1 MAPATK
7 KTLILML
14 AIVGVVAIA
23 SGSSRPLVTE
33 LGFAALVILGIT
45 QLIELRTLRTSLP
58 KPTVSRYEWPIVVG
72 LLLVTAVIATASL
85 MANDGVIGGRH
96 DWVLPANNL
105 RGYLTSATSA
115 WSSANLGESKFFFP
129 TYLLDL
135 IFGLVGYL
143 GVTGAT
149 LSKVLVVSTPLVAG
163 LTLYSF
169 ARRLG
174 SSPGAAFT
182 GALLYATAP
191 ILYDK
196 LVAGHLGY
204 LIAYAIAPLYLA
216 ELVLLEQK
224 PSRQTLAKAVLIF
237 VVASMQIQFVAMLM
251 GFALIFALLGPNRR
265 QVFRLIGWSI
275 LALIAVHAPWLAAN
289 LGTITTQARELAA
302 DAAVLQWI
310 QNLSSPL
317 SSTLRL
323 ASAVLPY
330 FLNQVKDLSWWQLV
344 SGLFFA
350 GLLVSPRLVKSRLA
364 SFFALTALAG
374 VFLAKGTSAPFTSFY
389 VELFLKLPATSLF
402 REVNHWLFIPAISY
416 AVLLAYLTHDLTS
429 RAKQFGPVML
439 GSMVGLTVL
448 IGLPFWQGK
457 LGQDLQTIRYS
468 NPDRELASFLKKQTG
483 RILFLPAH
491 QKNRYPG
498 NRFAGFDPF
507 VQEFADRSF
516 EQEGNVLAKTSPASR
531 MRNLILAKIYG
542 SDVTGLAGLLA
553 RANVNWV
560 VVRTH
565 IADEFAANTLAKDF
579 GNREVSFDLGVAERN
594 VQSAGLTLAAEFGPN
609 KVYRAPEPSSRFY
622 LTQAPIPQ
630 EPDPLL
636 VVEPADY
643 ANRFFDPTKGF
654 VKSYYLWWYN
664 RQFVNIEDR
673 AVHTQTNAQL
683 TLPFKVTT
691 PGILYVRALV
701 DPKGGDVAVTLDS
714 QQIATVDLTG
724 SPSRWQW
731 FELGLV
737 SHAETIILERL
748 NGEVTI
754 GKVALHK
761 NKIDTRA
768 TPPTLEDLVLRD
780 YQPLGYQ
787 LQDQS
792 SYRLLVSTDRP
803 RYLVFAES
811 YSPGWVARVDG
822 KVAPHERIGFGNG
835 FLIEEPGTHDV
846 EISFSPEHYYRL
858 GLALAGFTLVALIV
872 ASIKRKH

>member
-1 MAPATK
+1 
-7 KTLILML
+7 KTN
-14 AIVGVVAIA
+14 
-23 SGSSRPLVTE
+23 
-33 LGFAALVILGIT
+33 
-45 QLIELRTLRTSLP
+45 
-58 KPTVSRYEWPIVVG
+58 RYEWPIVVG
-72 LLLVTAVIATASL
+72 LLLATAAIATL
-85 MANDGVIGGRH
+85 PFLTKPGVIGGRH
-96 DWVLPANNL
+96 DWVLPAQNL
-105 RGYLTSATSA
+105 RGYLTSGSSA
-115 WSSANLGESKFFFP
+115 WSGANLGESKFFFP

-143 GVTGAT
+143 GVTGA
-149 LSKVLVVSTPLVAG
+149 LVSKVLVFGAPLIAG

-174 SSPGAAFT
+174 SNPGAAFA

-196 LVAGHLGY
+196 IVAGHLGY

-224 PSRQTLAKAVLIF
+224 PSRQTLAKAILIF
-237 VVASMQIQFVAMLM
+237 VAASVQIQFAAMLM

-275 LALIAVHAPWLAAN
+275 LALLAVHAPWLAAH
-289 LGTITTQARELAA
+289 LGTITAQARELAG

-310 QNLSSPL
+310 QSLSSPL
-317 SSTLRL
+317 ASTIRL

-330 FLNQVKDLSWWQLV
+330 FLNQVKDFAFWQLA
-344 SGLFFA
+344 SGLLYA
-350 GLLVSPRLVKSRLA
+350 VLIVSPGLVKSRLA
-364 SFFALTALAG
+364 SFFALTALLG

-416 AVLLAYLTHDLTS
+416 AVLLAYLTHDLMA
-429 RAKQFGPVML
+429 RAKQFGLAVL
-439 GSMVGLTVL
+439 AAVLALTVV
-448 IGLPFWQGK
+448 IGLPFWHGR
-457 LGQDLQTIRYS
+457 LGQDLQTITYS
-468 NPDRELASFLKKQTG
+468 APDQALAGFLKKQTG
-483 RILFLPAH
+483 RILFLPAY
-491 QKNRYPG
+491 QKNRYPQKQ
-498 NRFAGFDPF
+498 FAGFDPF
-507 VQEFADRSF
+507 IQEFADRTF

-531 MRNLILAKIYG
+531 MRNLILAKVYG
-542 SDVTGLAGLLA
+542 GDQTGLAALLA
-553 RANVNWV
+553 RANVDYV
-560 VVRTH
+560 VVRRQ
-565 IADEFAANTLAKDF
+565 IADEFVANTLAKDF
-579 GNREVSFDLGVAERN
+579 GNREVSFDLAIAEEN
-594 VQSAGLTLAAEFGPN
+594 LQSAGLTLVATFGQS
-609 KVYRAPEPSSRFY
+609 KVYRAPESSSRFY

-630 EPDPLL
+630 QPEPLL
-636 VVEPADY
+636 TVEPADY

-673 AVHTQTNAQL
+673 AVHTQTNARL

-701 DPKGGDVAVTLDS
+701 DPKGGDVAVSLDHK
-714 QQIATVDLTG
+714 QIATLNLTG
-724 SPSRWQW
+724 PPKAGWQW
-731 FELGLV
+731 FELGLA
-737 SHAETIILERL
+737 SHAETISLERL
-748 NGEVTI
+748 NGEVTV
-754 GKVALHK
+754 GKIALFK
-761 NKIDTRA
+761 NKIDTRV

-787 LQDQS
+787 IEDS
-792 SYRLLVSTDRP
+792 SKYRLSVSTDRP

-822 KVAPHERIGFGNG
+822 MVAPHERIGFGNG

-846 EISFSPEHYYRL
+846 EISFTPERYYRL
-858 GLALAGFTLVALIV
+858 GLALAGFTLVLLV
-872 ASIKRKH
+872 FASIKRKH

>member
-7 KTLILML
+7 KTLVLIL
-14 AIVGVVAIA
+14 AIVAIVAVAI
-23 SGSSRPLVTE
+23 GNTRPLISE
-33 LGFAALVILGIT
+33 LGFAALVILSMT
-45 QLIELRTLRTSLP
+45 QLVELRTLRTILP
-58 KPTVSRYEWPIVVG
+58 KPAASRYEWPIVVG
-72 LLLVTAVIATASL
+72 LLIVTALIATLPLLTS
-85 MANDGVIGGRH
+85 DGVIGGRH
-96 DWVLPANNL
+96 DWVLPAQNL

-143 GVTGAT
+143 GVTGA
-149 LSKVLVVSTPLVAG
+149 LVSKVLVFGAPLVAG

-169 ARRLG
+169 ARRLV
-174 SSPGAAFT
+174 SNPGAAFA
-182 GALLYATAP
+182 GGLLYATTP

-237 VVASMQIQFVAMLM
+237 VAASVQIQFAAMLM

-275 LALIAVHAPWLAAN
+275 LAFMAVHAPWLAAN
-289 LGTITTQARELAA
+289 LGTITTQARELAG

-310 QNLSSPL
+310 QSLSSPL
-317 SSTLRL
+317 GSTLRL

-330 FLNQVKDLSWWQLV
+330 FLNQVKDLSWWHLV

-350 GLLVSPRLVKSRLA
+350 GLMVSPRFVKSRLA
-364 SFFALTALAG
+364 SFFALTALLG
-374 VFLAKGTSAPFTSFY
+374 VFLAKGTSAPFTNFY
-389 VELFLKLPATSLF
+389 VELFLKLPATALF
-402 REVNHWLFIPAISY
+402 REVNHWLLIPAISY
-416 AVLLAYLTHDLTS
+416 AVLLAYLTHDLTH

-439 GSMVGLTVL
+439 ASMVGLTVL

-468 NPDRELASFLKKQTG
+468 APDQELASFLKKQTG

-491 QKNRYPG
+491 QKNRYPEK
-498 NRFAGFDPF
+498 RFAGFDPF
-507 VQEFADRSF
+507 IQEFADRSF

-542 SDVTGLAGLLA
+542 TDVTGLAGLLS
-553 RANVNWV
+553 RANIDWV
-560 VVRTH
+560 VVRSH
-565 IADEFAANTLAKDF
+565 ITDEFATNTLAKDF
-579 GNREVSFDLGVAERN
+579 GNREVSFDLGVAQEN
-594 VQSAGLTLAAEFGPN
+594 LQSAGLVLAAEFGPN
-609 KVYRAPEPSSRFY
+609 KLYRAPEPSSRFY

-636 VVEPADY
+636 TVEPADY

-673 AVHTQTNAQL
+673 AVHTQTNASL
-683 TLPFKVTT
+683 TLPFKVST

-701 DPKGGDVAVTLDS
+701 DPKGGDVAVTLD
-714 QQIATVDLTG
+714 QKQIATLDLTD

-737 SHAETIILERL
+737 GKAETITLERL

-754 GKVALHK
+754 GKIALHK
-761 NKIDTRA
+761 TKIDTRA

-787 LQDQS
+787 IEDSS
-792 SYRLLVSTDRP
+792 SYRLSVSTDRP

-822 KVAPHERIGFGNG
+822 TVAPHQRIGFGNG
-835 FLIEEPGTHDV
+835 FLIEQAGTHDV
-846 EISFSPEHYYRL
+846 EISFGPERYYRL
-858 GLALAGFTLVALIV
+858 GLVIAGFTLVLLLV
-872 ASIKRKH
+872 ASIKRRH